1 MATALEHAELGDP
14 KAAAVVFR
22 ALGNESRL
30 RILER
35 LAAGPLTI
43 PALRADPTTP
53 AGVEQH
59 MVTLQG
65 AGLVEQ
71 LPGVI
76 PRPWQIVP
84 GALDRAATVVRA
96 LAGKPTRRKPP
107 RVPQSQ

>member
-1 MATALEHAELGDP
+1 MATALEHAELGDS
-14 KAAAVVFR
+14 KATVVVFR

-30 RILER
+30 RILEQ

-43 PALRADPTTP
+43 PALRADPTMP

-84 GALDRAATVVRA
+84 GSLDRAANVVAA
-96 LAGKPTRRKPP
+96 LAGKPTPRKPP
-107 RVPQSQ
+107 RAARRQ